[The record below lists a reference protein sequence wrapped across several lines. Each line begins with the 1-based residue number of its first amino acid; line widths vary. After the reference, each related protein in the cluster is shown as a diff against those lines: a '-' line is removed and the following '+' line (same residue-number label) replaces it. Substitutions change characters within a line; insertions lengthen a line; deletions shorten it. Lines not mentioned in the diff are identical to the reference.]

1 MSIPTRILSNRL
13 SDYQK
18 VRSETVPLV
27 AALSNELSGLGSMQA
42 GISLIYPAEG
52 VSADGKPFTRIYFIS
67 PAELAKSSLTGDA
80 IKSRLREIVDTTPIR
95 HDAKKNEQLFLD
107 VNSQE
112 YISLQHR
119 LIPIV
124 DAAGQNFR
132 RELSELMELF
142 DAFTQPSNK
151 IPTGSTY
158 HIRAAFGNRELIE
171 SYRVASAAPMVPA
184 PTVTAETREML
195 ARRGVSTHG
204 IGDRSER
211 VDTIT
216 ANGLLHTAL
225 PTNAMQLRQ
234 TAQGSQYGREVQMI
248 LHVLGE
254 AIVRKEIPN
263 LVMDHQFREA
273 LSRVISDA
281 RPNVTESAAAALLEA
296 APMPP
301 HVTQ

>member
-1 MSIPTRILSNRL
+1 MTIPTRSLSNRL

-18 VRSETVPLV
+18 VRSETISLV
-27 AALSNELSGLGSMQA
+27 TALSNSLNGLGNVQP

-52 VSADGKPFTRIYFIS
+52 IAEDNKAFTRIYFMS
-67 PAELAKSSLTGDA
+67 PVEIAKNSLGNEA
-80 IKSRLREIVDTTPIR
+80 LQARLREIANSTPIR
-95 HDAKKNEQLFLD
+95 YDPKKHEQLFLD

-112 YISLQHR
+112 YIAMQHR
-119 LIPIV
+119 LMPMLA
-124 DAAGQNFR
+124 AAGQNFR
-132 RELSELMELF
+132 KELLDLLELF

-158 HIRAAFGNRELIE
+158 HIRAAFAHRELIE
-171 SYRVASAAPMVPA
+171 AYRIAHNLPMQPP
-184 PTVTAETREML
+184 PTVTQETREML
-195 ARRGVSTHG
+195 VRRGVSIHG

-211 VDTIT
+211 IELSPQGMLQSVLP
-216 ANGLLHTAL
+216 ANAV
-225 PTNAMQLRQ
+225 QLRE

-273 LSRVISDA
+273 LSRVIADA
-281 RPNVTESAAAALLEA
+281 RPMGAGSPPLMPELL
-296 APMPP
+296 PQLP
-301 HVTQ
+301 Q